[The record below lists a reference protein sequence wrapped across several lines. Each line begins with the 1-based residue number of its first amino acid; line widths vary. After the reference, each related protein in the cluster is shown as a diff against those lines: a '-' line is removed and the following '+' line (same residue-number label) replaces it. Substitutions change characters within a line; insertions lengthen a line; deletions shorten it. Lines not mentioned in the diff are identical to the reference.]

1 MVWEEI
7 PLNRVKEALY
17 NLLNAKA
24 STMFAGLGIG
34 YDIMYPA
41 NDKIHWERTRTINGG
56 VDVAMFNN
64 RITASI
70 DVYHKLTTE
79 LLATKPTDQTLG
91 WESFILISEI

>member
-1 MVWEEI
+1 MDQVDF
-7 PLNRVKEALY
+7 LNRLDFRFSYGLGGNSPKPGKGGPY

-41 NDKIHWERTRTINGG
+41 NDKIHWERTRTINCGI
-56 VDVAMFNN
+56 DVAMFNN

-70 DVYHKLTTE
+70 DVY
-79 LLATKPTDQTLG
+79 QN
-91 WESFILISEI
+91 